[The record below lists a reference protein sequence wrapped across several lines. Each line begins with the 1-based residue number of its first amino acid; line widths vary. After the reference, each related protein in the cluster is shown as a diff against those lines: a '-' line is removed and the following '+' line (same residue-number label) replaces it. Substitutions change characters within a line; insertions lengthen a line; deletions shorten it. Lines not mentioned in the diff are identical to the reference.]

1 MKLRS
6 LIDFSTRAFGK
17 LKRHQRKR
25 VDGSVVKLNLG
36 CGLAVYGDWI
46 NIDGSLNALIAGWPS
61 FMHRFM
67 YRLTGANRYYSQ
79 EEYCRLLGD
88 HKFIHHDL
96 SYGIPLQDQSADFV
110 YSSHFLEHLFRNEA
124 EHMLKESFRVL
135 KSGGVLRLCVPDL
148 EYAVSLYARG
158 EKEAMLSNYFFVDD
172 DNSYYARHKYM
183 YDFSMLDAMLS
194 KLSFKDIQRCAYR
207 EGLTPDLLNM
217 DNRPEDTLFI
227 EARK

>member
-6 LIDFSTRAFGK
+6 LIDFSTRIFGK
-17 LKRHQRKR
+17 LKRHQKKCI
-25 VDGSVVKLNLG
+25 DAPIVKLNLG

-46 NIDGSLNALIAGWPS
+46 NIDGSLNALIAGWPR
-61 FMHRFM
+61 FIHRFM
-67 YRLTGANRYYSQ
+67 YRQTGANRYYSQ

-96 SYGIPLQDQSADFV
+96 SYGIPLHDHSADFV
-110 YSSHFLEHLFRNEA
+110 YSSHFLEHLFRNDA
-124 EHMLKESFRVL
+124 EHMLQESFRVL
-135 KSGGVLRLCVPDL
+135 KPGGVLRLCVPNL

-183 YDFSMLDAMLS
+183 YDFPMLEAMLS
-194 KLSFKDIQRCAYR
+194 KLGFYDIQRCSYR

-217 DNRPEDTLFI
+217 DNRPEDTLFV
-227 EARK
+227 EAKR